1 MSGVT
6 GRQKTRIRW
15 PARRAL
21 RGLRPRGE
29 GVAPHWVGLRGAQ
42 PASSSPGPPDLPWA
56 LGSPALL
63 GLRSSQ
69 EDPAKGTSRAG
80 QSSRPGRGV
89 HGPPAT
95 PWTPVPV
102 FRREE
107 EGASRGA
114 RPATPPAA
122 LVTGHLAQAGLC
134 SRPAEACD
142 PPTAVGPGASG
153 RWRVWI
159 CTAGGPWPAAA
170 SPGAWGRAPRLPH
183 GPERPG
189 QKLTVAVTMARPP
202 PARPSR
208 APTPGETWV
217 STLEGTAG
225 EGTQQEGRAGQEGH
239 RAPGADEGA
248 GLVRSLLG
256 LQAWHGCWVWGG
268 AALATTGSEPL
279 PGVPGHPGEELLDS
293 PEAPGGPGARGSA
306 RNRHRR
312 VGRQGR
318 RLPPSGR
325 KETLA
330 SRELAPQ
337 PRLTPALGVS
347 VTRGPGNPKPTSG
360 GRG

>member
-1 MSGVT
+1 MHPT
-6 GRQKTRIRW
+6 G
-15 PARRAL
+15 L
-21 RGLRPRGE
+21 GC
-29 GVAPHWVGLRGAQ
+29 VGLSPH
-42 PASSSPGPPDLPWA
+42 PAPQDPPTYPGPWE
-56 LGSPALL
+56 ALL
-63 GLRSSQ
+63 SWGSVPPRRTLQREQAGLGTA
-69 EDPAKGTSRAG
+69 PAQAG
-80 QSSRPGRGV
+80 VFTAPQQRPGLQCPSLGGKRKGLQGEHV
-89 HGPPAT
+89 LQP
-95 PWTPVPV
+95 
-102 FRREE
+102 
-107 EGASRGA
+107 
-114 RPATPPAA
+114 PPAA

-318 RLPPSGR
+318 RRPPSGR